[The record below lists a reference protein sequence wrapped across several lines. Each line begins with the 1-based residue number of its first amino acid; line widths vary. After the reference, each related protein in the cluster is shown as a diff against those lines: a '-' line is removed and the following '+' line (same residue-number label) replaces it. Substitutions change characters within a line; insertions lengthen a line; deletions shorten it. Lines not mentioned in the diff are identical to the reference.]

1 MPYGSGV
8 PNLSRAASFSSITG
22 NYRAVEQLGG
32 LEPSNVITVL
42 EHYVMWRNAA
52 RRLSGAAAGMATAAG
67 SAHVSSSAAAALRS
81 GAVASASAPS
91 VVARDLR
98 CFKDSGSLLGA
109 PNRSRRFGYYRN
121 DYRPP
126 PPNNYRRAP
135 PALPNMEG
143 ERMLW
148 SIMGANAFVF
158 ACWHA
163 LDPRLMQQNFLVSE
177 ESVYAGRVHTIV
189 TSAFSHYNL
198 GHLGANMLALYYF
211 GRDLSRI
218 FGPKYLLNLYL
229 AGGIAASATH
239 VAWCRWERERRQ
251 SRRRG
256 FIAQRAGRWM
266 ENTAGYLTTPPALG
280 ASGAVNAIVLLNALV
295 FPTNT
300 IYLNFFIPMPNW
312 LFAALFLSR
321 DLYGAQLGLG
331 GSSTGH
337 AAHLGGAG
345 VGAAAWAWMRYGRFI
360 RR

>member
-1 MPYGSGV
+1 MRTYVG
-8 PNLSRAASFSSITG
+8 PN
-22 NYRAVEQLGG
+22 
-32 LEPSNVITVL
+32 
-42 EHYVMWRNAA
+42 
-52 RRLSGAAAGMATAAG
+52 
-67 SAHVSSSAAAALRS
+67 RS

-91 VVARDLR
+91 VVARACSRTAGCLN
-98 CFKDSGSLLGA
+98 GA

-218 FGPKYLLNLYL
+218 FGPKYLEPRDE
-229 AGGIAASATH
+229 AASPRA
-239 VAWCRWERERRQ
+239 RRTW
-251 SRRRG
+251 RG
-256 FIAQRAGRWM
+256 VG
-266 ENTAGYLTTPPALG
+266 G
-280 ASGAVNAIVLLNALV
+280 SGSDGGPGV
-295 FPTNT
+295 
-300 IYLNFFIPMPNW
+300 
-312 LFAALFLSR
+312 
-321 DLYGAQLGLG
+321 G
-331 GSSTGH
+331 GSSRSAPVDGWKTPRGT
-337 AAHLGGAG
+337 
-345 VGAAAWAWMRYGRFI
+345 
-360 RR
+360 

>member
-1 MPYGSGV
+1 
-8 PNLSRAASFSSITG
+8 
-22 NYRAVEQLGG
+22 
-32 LEPSNVITVL
+32 
-42 EHYVMWRNAA
+42 MWRNAA

-67 SAHVSSSAAAALRS
+67 SAHVSSAAAAALRS

-98 CFKDSGSLLGA
+98 CFKDSGSLLDA

-229 AGGIAASATH
+229 AGGVAASATH

-266 ENTAGYLTTPPALG
+266 ENTAGYLTTPPALVG
-280 ASGAVNAIVLLNALV
+280 RPNPDESAPYRSKRLLEPPGV
-295 FPTNT
+295 
-300 IYLNFFIPMPNW
+300 
-312 LFAALFLSR
+312 R
-321 DLYGAQLGLG
+321 DG
-331 GSSTGH
+331 GCPRAGVPI
-337 AAHLGGAG
+337 ARPDGVDGGA
-345 VGAAAWAWMRYGRFI
+345 RSQHRPNPPRFSKRPPTGSAGSDARPRPSAPSSCADDEYTVLKSAI
-360 RR
+360 DRVAVRRARGDRANR

>member
-1 MPYGSGV
+1 
-8 PNLSRAASFSSITG
+8 
-22 NYRAVEQLGG
+22 
-32 LEPSNVITVL
+32 
-42 EHYVMWRNAA
+42 MWRNAA
-52 RRLSGAAAGMATAAG
+52 RRLSGAAAGMATSAG

-98 CFKDSGSLLGA
+98 CFKDGGSLLRHGA
-109 PNRSRRFGYYRN
+109 PSRSRRFGYYRN

-229 AGGIAASATH
+229 AGGVAALTSGIALEDS
-239 VAWCRWERERRQ
+239 AWC
-251 SRRRG
+251 
-256 FIAQRAGRWM
+256 GR
-266 ENTAGYLTTPPALG
+266 
-280 ASGAVNAIVLLNALV
+280 V
-295 FPTNT
+295 
-300 IYLNFFIPMPNW
+300 
-312 LFAALFLSR
+312 
-321 DLYGAQLGLG
+321 
-331 GSSTGH
+331 
-337 AAHLGGAG
+337 
-345 VGAAAWAWMRYGRFI
+345 
-360 RR
+360 